1 MAAIEKV
8 LAAHGKRLPGIPD
21 TAGRRAYLSFLS
33 QSGYSEEELLPVI
46 EREKVTP
53 AALAATMAG
62 LITAIE
68 SGNSELL
75 EAVSWIAVNAVSNR
89 YNTNMILHAVTRR
102 LMEEMKAGGVDV
114 PEFYAGVYPT
124 DIYGSESH
132 IWRGERLVLINTGYM
147 EMCETAVASFLSSKS
162 NERKAEDL
170 AEAASQYAG
179 ASRVRPDSTKLD
191 LPGVRWG
198 SGEVS
203 VLLNWVEGFVLAHEL
218 GHHVLGHVGAASD
231 NGQARGGT
239 GSLEELRF
247 REFQADVWAC
257 KALLPAALTRARHRL
272 ELSLLLSAPIFALG
286 MYAVLEAA
294 KNGGSA
300 AGGDHPPS
308 MQRIA
313 LIQALYRELGV
324 GLDAT
329 AAPVF
334 RGIVEQ
340 CVRTHFGGVELKAPS
355 GEETEKR
362 LRSILETLPA

>member
-1 MAAIEKV
+1 MIEEL

-21 TAGRRAYLSFLS
+21 TAGRRAYLSYLS
-33 QSGYSEEELLPVI
+33 WSGYSEEELLPVI

-53 AALAATMAG
+53 EALGATMAG

-89 YNTNMILHAVTRR
+89 YNTNMILHSVAQR
-102 LMEEMKAGGVDV
+102 LMEDIESEGVAV

-124 DIYGSESH
+124 DIYGSESQ
-132 IWRGERLVLINTGYM
+132 IWRGERLVLINTAFM

-162 NERKAEDL
+162 HERKAEDL
-170 AEAASQYAG
+170 AQAASKYAI
-179 ASRVRPDSTKLD
+179 SRVRPDSTKLD
-191 LPGVRWG
+191 LPGVNWG
-198 SGEVS
+198 CGEVS
-203 VLLNWVEGFVLAHEL
+203 NLLNWVEGFVVAHEL
-218 GHHVLGHVGAASD
+218 GHHVLGHVTAVAE
-231 NGQARGGT
+231 NGQAQGGNC
-239 GSLEELRF
+239 SLEELRF

-257 KALLPAALTRARHRL
+257 KALVPAALTRALNRL

-286 MYAVLEAA
+286 MDAVVQAA
-294 KNGGSA
+294 KRGGRA
-300 AGGDHPPS
+300 VDGDHPPS
-308 MQRIA
+308 MERIA
-313 LIQALYRELGV
+313 LIQALYHDLGV

-334 RGIVEQ
+334 CAIVEQ
-340 CVRTHFGGVELKAPS
+340 CLRTHFGIAELNAPS
-355 GEETEKR
+355 GEVTEKR